1 MSGSAKKS
9 RLMRTE
15 VCVALNN
22 TDITDGSLR
31 SCFGP
36 NLVLIRIYIIAL
48 NAVSMGRGELMTLS
62 WEALLIKD
70 TLCVISWDLG

>member
-70 TLCVISWDLG
+70 TLSVISWDLG

>member
-22 TDITDGSLR
+22 MDITDGSLR
-31 SCFGP
+31 SCFSP
-36 NLVLIRIYIIAL
+36 NVLLIRIHIIAL
-48 NAVSMGRGELMTLS
+48 NAVSLGRGELMTLS
-62 WEALLIKD
+62 LEVLLIKD
-70 TLCVISWDLG
+70 AFSVISWDLG

>member
-70 TLCVISWDLG
+70 TLSVISWDLE

>member
-36 NLVLIRIYIIAL
+36 NLVLIRIYVIAL
-48 NAVSMGRGELMTLS
+48 NAVSIGRGELMTLS

-70 TLCVISWDLG
+70 TLSVISWDLG

>member
-1 MSGSAKKS
+1 
-9 RLMRTE
+9 MRTE

-22 TDITDGSLR
+22 MDITDGSLR

-36 NLVLIRIYIIAL
+36 NVVLIRIHIIAL

-62 WEALLIKD
+62 LEALLIKD
-70 TLCVISWDLG
+70 MFPVILWDLG

>member
-36 NLVLIRIYIIAL
+36 NLVLIRIYVIAL
-48 NAVSMGRGELMTLS
+48 NAVSIGRGELMTLS

-70 TLCVISWDLG
+70 TLSVISWDLE